1 MTPLFSLLSGIYN
14 GETTIDQLKK
24 YGNFGIG
31 TFNALDGEMVVV
43 GGNIYQVKHD
53 GLVITAGSR
62 F

>member
-1 MTPLFSLLSGIYN
+1 MYN